1 MEINQHEHGVPV
13 SDNLGERTIPVFTVL
28 KNNAILKN
36 IFLIDNQPWV
46 DESHNE
52 SEEILAVGRHPDC
65 DITLEHPSI
74 SRFHLRIYSKPSSQ
88 SLSVVDLS
96 SVHGTW
102 IAGKKIE
109 SGVRINLEEGDMMQ
123 LGGSSRVYRL
133 HWVPLSRAYDLDNP
147 FVPPILL
154 QSEHSLKEEEKEE
167 EEEEEEVDHQ
177 VDAGFLDEQDEML
190 VKNDILEKQDA
201 VYSDTDVPF
210 ANTLPPSPPA
220 LPEEINYPAASEEKD
235 ADVDNHSLLK
245 DLFLSSNVGEPALT
259 PEEDC
264 IFCSLP
270 LGSFRNLNEL
280 YLRTRSTMKSSL
292 LKVAEADG
300 IAALDEENESVTKSD
315 LIPDI
320 QFCFKDPSLSG
331 EKGSCPEKENC
342 PSSSL
347 PLSLLTNTDEFDLK
361 NGSTLKSLVM
371 KVDEADNDNEIFSPD
386 GQTSS
391 DEEKLSPISVP
402 LKSLSD
408 VKTGSIIKSSEE
420 VVGYKE
426 VVKDDD
432 EKEVPDIKN
441 LTLNICSSYVDEEEI
456 SNPDKEN
463 LVHNSLSFGSVKNAN
478 EFSVKS
484 GSSKKSPFPNVDEID
499 EETTATSIIESI
511 TWDEEEMCT
520 PLKKTGE
527 VELESPSSIKFPIP
541 DMDGGDEEV
550 LTPDKHNETLDGDV
564 ADNEM
569 FSPDKQMFTANEEVS
584 PISVPVW
591 SFSDVKTYE
600 ESSVTLMEESLALD
614 IHILNGGNMDDKEIG
629 TPLLKKKKIGEV
641 DLESQSTMKLS
652 IPNMGYGV
660 EETVAAYKQNE
671 KSSAHILRS
680 MKHKGTLQS
689 IMKLKVHKSS
699 PLRNADETFTPD
711 KENITPNIWRSMDKI
726 GKSREN
732 KSNSQ
737 IGSEDVNSRSHECE
751 GMAVNKE
758 NHNERALQEQRN
770 EQEGLPMQSTP
781 KENDRLPFQSVL
793 VNSSIVSDSINPGV
807 EEKIHHLSEPKVR
820 EENMSWCMVVDTTTL
835 LNKESRKAMQLL
847 EGLKCTSLHI
857 PHIVIREL
865 ECMKSGA
872 SFLTRTTEVSSALEW
887 VENCVKNTKWW
898 IHVQSSDKAASTNA
912 EDHIL
917 EYALS
922 QRKINNSQKRLVL
935 LSDDLS
941 LKIRSMAEGLQCE
954 TAKDFRESLVNP
966 FSERFLWNK
975 SSPRGKTWSY
985 ADDIVLK
992 ETFYHHPLNRPHSN
1006 HGLKLILLYKSSQC
1020 IQFSCS
1026 LLKN

>member
-13 SDNLGERTIPVFTVL
+13 SAKLGERTIPVFTVL

-52 SEEILAVGRHPDC
+52 SEEILVVGRHPDC

-154 QSEHSLKEEEKEE
+154 QSEPSLKEEE

-177 VDAGFLDEQDEML
+177 VDARFLDKQDEML
-190 VKNDILEKQDA
+190 VKNDMLEKQDA

-210 ANTLPPSPPA
+210 ANTLPSSPPA
-220 LPEEINYPAASEEKD
+220 LPEEINYPAACEEKD
-235 ADVDNHSLLK
+235 ADVDNQSLLK
-245 DLFLSSNVGEPALT
+245 DLFLSSDVGEPALT

-300 IAALDEENESVTKSD
+300 VAALDEENESVTKSD

-347 PLSLLTNTDEFDLK
+347 PLSLLTNTNEFDLK
-361 NGSTLKSLVM
+361 NGSTLKSLVL
-371 KVDEADNDNEIFSPD
+371 KVDEASNDIVTTDEEKVTADIHFMCAFDADNEIFSPER
-386 GQTSS
+386 QTSS

-402 LKSLSD
+402 LKSLSV

-426 VVKDDD
+426 VDKEDD

-441 LTLNICSSYVDEEEI
+441 LTLNIRSRYVDEEEI

-511 TWDEEEMCT
+511 TLDEEEMCT
-520 PLKKTGE
+520 PLKKTCE
-527 VELESPSSIKFPIP
+527 VELESPSSIKLPIP

-584 PISVPVW
+584 PISVPVR

-614 IHILNGGNMDDKEIG
+614 IHILNGGDMDDKEIG
-629 TPLLKKKKIGEV
+629 TPPLKEKIGEV
-641 DLESQSTMKLS
+641 DLENQSTTKLS
-652 IPNMGYGV
+652 IPNMGDGV
-660 EETVAAYKQNE
+660 EETVTAYKQNE

-680 MKHKGTLQS
+680 MKHKGTLQ
-689 IMKLKVHKSS
+689 
-699 PLRNADETFTPD
+699 N

-726 GKSREN
+726 GKSRNN

-737 IGSEDVNSRSHECE
+737 IGGEDVNSRSHECE

-770 EQEGLPMQSTP
+770 KQEGIPMQSTP
-781 KENDRLPFQSVL
+781 KDYDRLPFQSVL
-793 VNSSIVSDSINPGV
+793 VNSSIVTDSINPGV
-807 EEKIHHLSEPKVR
+807 EEKTHHLSEPKVR
-820 EENMSWCMVVDTTTL
+820 EEKMSWCMVVDTTTL
-835 LNKESRKAMQLL
+835 LKKESRKAMQLL
-847 EGLKCTSLHI
+847 EGLKCTSLLI

-872 SFLTRTTEVSSALEW
+872 SFLKRTTE
-887 VENCVKNTKWW
+887 
-898 IHVQSSDKAASTNA
+898 SSDEAASTNA

-917 EYALS
+917 KYALS
-922 QRKINNSQKRLVL
+922 QRKINSSQKRLVL
-935 LSDDLS
+935 LSDDLA

-975 SSPRGKTWSY
+975 STPRGKTWSY

-992 ETFYHHPLNRPHSN
+992 ETFYQRPLNRPHSN
-1006 HGLKLILLYKSSQC
+1006 HGLKLILLYKSSQY
-1020 IQFSCS
+1020 IQFSSS